1 MYKINKSLDC
11 PSFQGL
17 FDFCQLAIGSSL
29 DAADLI
35 ITIQANYA
43 INLSEGYHAKK
54 SEASGFCYFNNIV
67 VCIIE
72 LLKVYPR
79 ILYIDIDVNHGD
91 GV

>member
-1 MYKINKSLDC
+1 
-11 PSFQGL
+11 
-17 FDFCQLAIGSSL
+17 
-29 DAADLI
+29 
-35 ITIQANYA
+35 
-43 INLSEGYHAKK
+43 LSEGYHAKK

-79 ILYIDIDVNHGD
+79 ILYFDIDVNHGD